1 MNLGEKLK
9 NKYLL
14 SKNLNFFKLLYF
26 LNQKIRSIK
35 KVNKSHSSNAV
46 DLIIGE
52 LFKNK
57 KNGIYIDVGC
67 NHPFI
72 GNNTF
77 KLFKKGWSG
86 INIDLDYTFID
97 SFNFYRPG
105 DYNIQIAVSDKIG
118 EQEMYY
124 HHERSAI
131 NTLDVKR
138 SSKSILKKNI
148 KTTTLNN
155 IIENSKFKNQQ
166 IDYVSIDVEGFEL
179 NVLKGFDLNK
189 YKPKAL
195 SIEFIDPEMTIEEFY
210 HQNINNILDSD
221 LYKFMTKNGY
231 HFVNLLHSDLIFVS
245 EEIFINKFKTKNVE

>member
-1 MNLGEKLK
+1 MKFDEKLK
-9 NKYLL
+9 NKFLL
-14 SKNLNFFKLLYF
+14 SKGLNFFKLLYF
-26 LNQKIRSIK
+26 FNQKIRSLKKIK
-35 KVNKSHSSNAV
+35 KSYSSNSV
-46 DLIIGE
+46 DLIINE

-57 KNGIYIDVGC
+57 KKGIYIDVGC

-72 GNNTF
+72 GNNTY

-86 INIDLDYTFID
+86 INIDLDYTFIE
-97 SFNFYRPG
+97 SFNFYRPN
-105 DYNIQIAVSDKIG
+105 DYNLQIGVSDKNG

-131 NTLDVKR
+131 NTLDIKR

-148 KTTTLNN
+148 KTLTLNN

-166 IDYVSIDVEGFEL
+166 IDYVSIDVEGYEL

-195 SIEFIDPEMTIEEFY
+195 SIEYIDTKMIKEEYY
-210 HQNINNILDSD
+210 HQNINNILNSD
-221 LYKFMTKNGY
+221 LYKYITNHGY
-231 HFVNLLHSDLIFVS
+231 HFVNWLHSDLIFVS
-245 EEIFINKFKTKNVE
+245 TEVFTGKNHSINV

>member
-1 MNLGEKLK
+1 MNLVDNLK

-14 SKNLNFFKLLYF
+14 SKSLNFFKLLYF
-26 LNQKIRSIK
+26 FNQKIRSIK
-35 KVNKSHSSNAV
+35 KVNKSYSSNAV

-57 KNGIYIDVGC
+57 KSGIYIDVGC

-97 SFNFYRPG
+97 SFNFYRPK
-105 DYNIQIAVSDKIG
+105 DYNIQIGVSDKIG

-131 NTLDVKR
+131 NTLDIKR
-138 SSKSILKKNI
+138 SSKS
-148 KTTTLNN
+148 
-155 IIENSKFKNQQ
+155 
-166 IDYVSIDVEGFEL
+166 
-179 NVLKGFDLNK
+179 VLKR
-189 YKPKAL
+189 
-195 SIEFIDPEMTIEEFY
+195 I
-210 HQNINNILDSD
+210 
-221 LYKFMTKNGY
+221 
-231 HFVNLLHSDLIFVS
+231 
-245 EEIFINKFKTKNVE
+245 